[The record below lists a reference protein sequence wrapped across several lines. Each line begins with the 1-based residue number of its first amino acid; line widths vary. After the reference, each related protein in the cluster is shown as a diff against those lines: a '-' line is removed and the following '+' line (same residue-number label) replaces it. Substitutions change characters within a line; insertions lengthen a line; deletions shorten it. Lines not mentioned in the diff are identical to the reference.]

1 MEITAKMVKELR
13 EKTNAG
19 MMDCKN
25 ALTSVSGDMEKA
37 RDWLRE
43 RGLATVSKRAG
54 RTAKEGVIATS
65 VSSDLKQAAIVELNT
80 ETDFVA
86 KMDSF
91 RKLANDIAKH
101 LSDTKDVPV
110 DLDSLLLCKCKVSKT
125 SYGALITDNTA
136 KTGEKSE
143 LRRFKVLKTKDK
155 SIVHA
160 YNHTGDK
167 LGVILVLDV
176 EKPGEDADQVA
187 HDIAMQI
194 AAHNPSAINV
204 EDLPK
209 EVIERETKI
218 YTELIK
224 NLEKPKPKEIWPKII
239 EGYLRDFY
247 KQVVLNEQSFIKE
260 PKLSVKAYLNSKKAQ
275 IGQAS
280 VRSFVRYQLAE
291 ELEGENA

>member
-25 ALTSVSGDMEKA
+25 ALTSTQGDMEKA

-54 RTAKEGVIATS
+54 RTAKEGVIATA
-65 VSSDLKQAAIVELNT
+65 VSEDLKQAAIVELNT

-91 RKLANDIAKH
+91 KSLANDIAKH
-101 LSDTKDVPV
+101 LADTKDVPQ
-110 DLDSLLLCKCKVSKT
+110 DMDSLLGRTCEVNKAAYSV
-125 SYGALITDNTA
+125 LITDNTA

-143 LRRFKVLKTKDK
+143 LRRFKVLEAKGDA
-155 SIVHA
+155 IAHC
-160 YNHTGDK
+160 YNHAGDK
-167 LGVILVLDV
+167 LSVILVLNV
-176 EKPGEDADQVA
+176 EKPGPEANLVA

-194 AAHNPSAINV
+194 AAHNPAAINV
-204 EDLPK
+204 SDLSP
-209 EVIERETKI
+209 EVIERETNI
-218 YTELIK
+218 YKELVK
-224 NLEKPKPKEIWPKII
+224 NSGKPEKIWPKII
-239 EGYLRDFY
+239 EGYLNNFY
-247 KQVVLNEQSFIKE
+247 KQVVLTEQDFIKE
-260 PKLSVKAYLNSKKAQ
+260 PKTTVKAYLNSNKDKIGKAS
-275 IGQAS
+275 IE
-280 VRSFVRYQLAE
+280 SFVRYQLAE